1 MGAAALELGWHHK
14 WHFQGAVGW
23 HGLTGWAGQPMGE
36 KGKLWDTVVKVKAT
50 KKLRR
55 SQSGFSSI
63 NQSSRIPSGKGAMDL
78 LLASHHK
85 RCLAA
90 LQHQKLGKPIQT
102 LQNHVLWKEGTS
114 PEGGEQGLT
123 VCSLTAV
130 VALLK
135 NQKCYK
141 STFCMQSRGLFA

>member
-1 MGAAALELGWHHK
+1 MALVPLTRAVK
-14 WHFQGAVGW
+14 FPQG
-23 HGLTGWAGQPMGE
+23 
-36 KGKLWDTVVKVKAT
+36 
-50 KKLRR
+50 KK
-55 SQSGFSSI
+55 
-63 NQSSRIPSGKGAMDL
+63 AMDS

-102 LQNHVLWKEGTS
+102 HQKHVLWKEGTS
-114 PEGGEQGLT
+114 PEGGEQGLS

-141 STFCMQSRGLFA
+141 STFCMQSHGLFA